1 MFMIIVFLVL
11 YFAFLSHMKGQ
22 IEVRI
27 EYGIKQKNAIQKDIE
42 VIDQLQSDYQLDYI
56 HLFERVQ

>member
-1 MFMIIVFLVL
+1 MIIVFLVL
-11 YFAFLSHMKGQ
+11 YFAFLSHMKSQ

-27 EYGIKQKNAIQKDIE
+27 EYGIKQNNDIQKDIE